1 MINKELLTEILGI
14 EILSSKEVK
23 QTSIIRYKFKS
34 IGETRDSSINTYE
47 LAHLCKK
54 WAYRNNYLIES
65 LYNEQNEIYVH
76 WMSRLNSRIDFN
88 GLSEPDSIF
97 KACEYILEEIK
108 KRSK

>member
-23 QTSIIRYKFKS
+23 QTDIIRYKFKS

-108 KRSK
+108 KRCK